1 LKNLLGS
8 SIKDLENVA
17 LNYGQAAFR
26 GRQIYNWIYNFRN
39 KNKNIDEIEV
49 LPLDFRK
56 KLKNDGFRVSEL
68 SFKEKNLA
76 NDGTLKL
83 LLSTVDHESIEC
95 VGIPTEKR
103 LTACLSSQVG
113 CPMDCKFCATGK
125 EGLKRSL
132 KASEILDQ
140 ILFIENEMN
149 RKVTNIVFM
158 GMGEPLLNIDDLL
171 LSIRSI
177 NEDFQISQRKITV
190 STVAIPKMINKLSAK
205 SFQILG
211 KCQFTLAIS
220 LHASNQKTREM
231 IIPSAKNYNIKNIIE
246 DSKQFVKD
254 TGRRVSFE
262 YLILSGVN
270 DKLEHANE
278 LSNLLRGFQCHVN
291 LIEYNQI
298 DEVEFKRA
306 SLKNLQL
313 FQSRLSNN
321 GITVSFRKSRGL
333 DKNAACGQ
341 LRQNA
346 RNKWY
351 YPKKIFLKYIK
362 KVIID
367 LINFKSLGFIKTKIL
382 PLAIVSLFGIAFF
395 AVSARIWLPG
405 DMMSPAPMN

>member
-1 LKNLLGS
+1 MKNLLGS

-17 LNYGQAAFR
+17 LDYGQAAFR
-26 GRQIYNWIYNFRN
+26 GRQIYNWIYNYRN
-39 KNKNIDEIEV
+39 KNKNIDQIEV

-56 KLKNDGFRVSEL
+56 KLMNDGFNVSEL
-68 SFKEKNLA
+68 HLNEKNLA

-83 LLSTVDHESIEC
+83 LLSTADNESIEC

-190 STVAIPKMINKLSAK
+190 STVAVPKMINKLSSK
-205 SFQILG
+205 SFKILG

-231 IIPSAKNYNIKNIIE
+231 IIPSAKNYDIRNIIE
-246 DSKQFVKD
+246 DCKQFVRN

-262 YLILSGVN
+262 YLMLSGVN
-270 DKLEHANE
+270 DNLEHADE
-278 LSNLLRGFQCHVN
+278 LSNLLKGFQCHVN
-291 LIEYNQI
+291 LINYNPI
-298 DEVEFKRA
+298 NEVEFKRS

-313 FQSRLSNN
+313 FQTRLINN

-333 DKNAACGQ
+333 DQNAACGQ

-346 RNKWY
+346 RNK
-351 YPKKIFLKYIK
+351 
-362 KVIID
+362 
-367 LINFKSLGFIKTKIL
+367 
-382 PLAIVSLFGIAFF
+382 
-395 AVSARIWLPG
+395 
-405 DMMSPAPMN
+405 

>member
-1 LKNLLGS
+1 MKSLLGS
-8 SIKDLENVA
+8 SVKDLENVA
-17 LNYGQAAFR
+17 INYGQAAFR

-39 KNKNIDEIEV
+39 RKKNIEQIEV

-56 KLKNDGFRVSEL
+56 RLQEDGYKLSEL
-68 SFKEKNLA
+68 SFHEKILA

-83 LLSTVDHESIEC
+83 LLSTSDNENIEC

-149 RKVTNIVFM
+149 QKVTNIVFM

-177 NEDFQISQRKITV
+177 NEDFRISQRKITV
-190 STVAIPKMINKLSAK
+190 STVAIPKMINKLSVK

-231 IIPSAKNYNIKNIIE
+231 IIPSAKNYDIKNIIE
-246 DSKQFVKD
+246 DCKQFVRI

-262 YLILSGVN
+262 YLMLNGIN

-278 LSNLLRGFQCHVN
+278 LSNLLKGFQCHVN
-291 LIEYNQI
+291 LIQYNQI

-306 SLKNLQL
+306 SLKNIQL
-313 FQSRLSNN
+313 FQSKLSNN
-321 GITVSFRKSRGL
+321 GIVVSLRKSRGL

-346 RNKWY
+346 RNK
-351 YPKKIFLKYIK
+351 
-362 KVIID
+362 
-367 LINFKSLGFIKTKIL
+367 
-382 PLAIVSLFGIAFF
+382 
-395 AVSARIWLPG
+395 
-405 DMMSPAPMN
+405 

>member
-1 LKNLLGS
+1 LKSLLGS

-17 LNYGQAAFR
+17 LDYGQAAFR
-26 GRQIYNWIYNFRN
+26 GRQIYNWIYNYRN
-39 KNKNIDEIEV
+39 KNKNIDQIDV
-49 LPLDFRK
+49 LPLDFRN
-56 KLKNDGFRVSEL
+56 KLKHDGFKVSEL
-68 SFKEKNLA
+68 TFQEKNLA

-83 LLSTVDHESIEC
+83 LLSTSDNESIEC

-158 GMGEPLLNIDDLL
+158 GMGEPLLNINDLIV
-171 LSIRSI
+171 SIRSI
-177 NEDFQISQRKITV
+177 KQDFQISQRKITV
-190 STVAIPKMINKLSAK
+190 STVAVPKMINKLSAK
-205 SFQILG
+205 SFKILG

-220 LHASNQKTREM
+220 LHASNQKIRET
-231 IIPSAKNYNIKNIIE
+231 IIPSAKNYKIENIIE
-246 DSKQFVKD
+246 DCKQYVKD

-262 YLILSGVN
+262 YLMLNGVN

-278 LSNLLRGFQCHVN
+278 LSNLLKGFQCHVN
-291 LIEYNQI
+291 LIQYNQI
-298 DEVEFKRA
+298 DEVEFQRT

-313 FQSRLSNN
+313 FQSRLVNN
-321 GITVSFRKSRGL
+321 GIAVSLRKSRGL

-346 RNKWY
+346 KNK
-351 YPKKIFLKYIK
+351 
-362 KVIID
+362 
-367 LINFKSLGFIKTKIL
+367 
-382 PLAIVSLFGIAFF
+382 
-395 AVSARIWLPG
+395 
-405 DMMSPAPMN
+405 

>member
-1 LKNLLGS
+1 MKNLIGR
-8 SIKDLENVA
+8 SIKDLENIA
-17 LNYGQAAFR
+17 LDYGQAAYR
-26 GRQIYNWIYNFRN
+26 GRQIYNWIYNYRN
-39 KNKNIDEIEV
+39 KKKNIDQIEV
-49 LPLDFRK
+49 LPLDFRR
-56 KLKNDGFRVSEL
+56 KLKNDGFKVGEL
-68 SFKEKNLA
+68 SFQEKNLA

-83 LLSTVDHESIEC
+83 LLSTADNESIEC

-103 LTACLSSQVG
+103 LTACLSSQIG

-132 KASEILDQ
+132 NTSEIVDQ

-211 KCQFTLAIS
+211 NCQFTLAIS
-220 LHASNQKTREM
+220 LHASNQKIREM
-231 IIPSAKNYNIKNIIE
+231 IIPSAKNYNIKQIIE
-246 DSKQFVKD
+246 DCKQFVRD

-262 YLILSGVN
+262 YLLLSGLN
-270 DKLEHANE
+270 DQLEHASE
-278 LSNLLRGFQCHVN
+278 LSDLLKGFQCHVN
-291 LIEYNQI
+291 LIQYNEI
-298 DEVEFKRA
+298 NEVEFKRA

-313 FQSRLSNN
+313 FQTKLSNN
-321 GITVSFRKSRGL
+321 GIAVSFRKSRGL

-341 LRQNA
+341 LRQNS
-346 RNKWY
+346 RNK
-351 YPKKIFLKYIK
+351 
-362 KVIID
+362 
-367 LINFKSLGFIKTKIL
+367 
-382 PLAIVSLFGIAFF
+382 
-395 AVSARIWLPG
+395 
-405 DMMSPAPMN
+405 

>member
-17 LNYGQAAFR
+17 LDYGQAAFR
-26 GRQIYNWIYNFRN
+26 GRQIYNWIYNYRN
-39 KNKNIDEIEV
+39 KNKNIDQIDV

-56 KLKNDGFRVSEL
+56 NLKDDGYKVSGL
-68 SFKEKNLA
+68 SLQEKNLA

-83 LLSTVDHESIEC
+83 LLSTDDNESIEC
-95 VGIPTEKR
+95 VGIPTENR

-132 KASEILDQ
+132 KTSEILDQ

-190 STVAIPKMINKLSAK
+190 STVAVPKMISKLSEK

-211 KCQFTLAIS
+211 NCQFTLAIS
-220 LHASNQKTREM
+220 LHASNQKIRET
-231 IIPSAKNYNIKNIIE
+231 IIPSAKNYEIENIIE
-246 DSKQFVKD
+246 DCKQYVRD

-262 YLILSGVN
+262 YLMLSGVN
-270 DKLEHANE
+270 DKLEHAIE
-278 LSNLLRGFQCHVN
+278 LSNLLKGFQCHVN
-291 LIEYNQI
+291 LIQYNQI
-298 DEVEFKRA
+298 EEVEFKRT

-313 FQSRLSNN
+313 FKSRLIDN
-321 GITVSFRKSRGL
+321 GIAVSLRKSRGL

-346 RNKWY
+346 KNK
-351 YPKKIFLKYIK
+351 
-362 KVIID
+362 
-367 LINFKSLGFIKTKIL
+367 
-382 PLAIVSLFGIAFF
+382 
-395 AVSARIWLPG
+395 
-405 DMMSPAPMN
+405 

>member
-1 LKNLLGS
+1 MRNLIGS

-17 LNYGQAAFR
+17 LNYGQAAYR
-26 GRQIYNWIYNFRN
+26 GRQIYNWIYNYKN
-39 KNKNIDEIEV
+39 KKKNIDQIEV

-56 KLKNDGFRVSEL
+56 KLKDDGFKISEL
-68 SFKEKNLA
+68 SLQEKNLA

-83 LLSTVDHESIEC
+83 LLSTGENESIES

-103 LTACLSSQVG
+103 LTACLSSQIG

-190 STVAIPKMINKLSAK
+190 STVAVPKMINKLSEK

-211 KCQFTLAIS
+211 NCQFTLAIS
-220 LHASNQKTREM
+220 LHASNQTTREA
-231 IIPSAKNYNIKNIIE
+231 IIPSAKNYDINNIVK
-246 DSKQFVKD
+246 DCKKFVRD
-254 TGRRVSFE
+254 TGRRISFE
-262 YLILSGVN
+262 YLMLSGVN
-270 DKLEHANE
+270 DKLEHADE
-278 LSNLLRGFQCHVN
+278 LSNLLKGFQCHVN
-291 LIEYNQI
+291 LIQYNQI
-298 DEVEFKRA
+298 DEVEFKRV
-306 SLKNLQL
+306 SFKNLQL
-313 FQSRLSNN
+313 FQSRLSMN
-321 GITVSFRKSRGL
+321 GIAVSLRKSRGL

-346 RNKWY
+346 RSK
-351 YPKKIFLKYIK
+351 
-362 KVIID
+362 
-367 LINFKSLGFIKTKIL
+367 
-382 PLAIVSLFGIAFF
+382 
-395 AVSARIWLPG
+395 
-405 DMMSPAPMN
+405 

>member
-8 SIKDLENVA
+8 SLKDLENVA
-17 LNYGQAAFR
+17 LDYGQAAFR
-26 GRQIYNWIYNFRN
+26 GRQIYNWIYNYRN
-39 KNKNIDEIEV
+39 RKKNIEQIEV
-49 LPLDFRK
+49 LPLNFRK
-56 KLKNDGFRVSEL
+56 RLQEDGYKVSEL
-68 SFKEKNLA
+68 SFQEKTLA

-83 LLSTVDHESIEC
+83 LLSTGDNESIEC

-190 STVAIPKMINKLSAK
+190 STVAVPKMINKLSAK

-211 KCQFTLAIS
+211 NCQFTLAIS
-220 LHASNQKTREM
+220 LHASNQKIREN
-231 IIPSAKNYNIKNIIE
+231 IIPSAKNYNIKNIVE
-246 DSKQFVKD
+246 DCRQFVRD

-262 YLILSGVN
+262 YLMLSGVN
-270 DKLEHANE
+270 DKLEHADE
-278 LSNLLRGFQCHVN
+278 LSNLLKGFQCHVN
-291 LIEYNQI
+291 LIHYNQI
-298 DEVEFKRA
+298 DEVEFKRT

-313 FQSRLSNN
+313 FQSKLTNN
-321 GITVSFRKSRGL
+321 GIAVSLRKSRGL

-341 LRQNA
+341 LRQNS
-346 RNKWY
+346 
-351 YPKKIFLKYIK
+351 KKNN
-362 KVIID
+362 IIQ
-367 LINFKSLGFIKTKIL
+367 
-382 PLAIVSLFGIAFF
+382 
-395 AVSARIWLPG
+395 
-405 DMMSPAPMN
+405 

>member
-17 LNYGQAAFR
+17 LDYGQAAFR
-26 GRQIYNWIYNFRN
+26 GRQIYNWIYNYRN
-39 KNKNIDEIEV
+39 KKKNIDQIEV

-56 KLKNDGFRVSEL
+56 RLKDDGFKISDL
-68 SFKEKNLA
+68 SIHERNLA

-83 LLSTVDHESIEC
+83 LLSTEDNESIEC

-158 GMGEPLLNIDDLL
+158 GMGEPLLNIDEIL

-177 NEDFQISQRKITV
+177 NKDFQISHRKITV
-190 STVAIPKMINKLSAK
+190 STVAVPRLINKLSAK

-211 KCQFTLAIS
+211 NCQFTLAIS
-220 LHASNQKTREM
+220 LHASNQKIREQ
-231 IIPSAKNYNIKNIIE
+231 IIPSAKNYKIENIIE
-246 DSKQFVKD
+246 DCKQYVID
-254 TGRRVSFE
+254 TGRRISFE
-262 YLILSGVN
+262 YLMLSGVN

-278 LSNLLRGFQCHVN
+278 LSHLLKGFQCHVN
-291 LIEYNQI
+291 LIQYNQI
-298 DEVEFKRA
+298 EEVEFQRT
-306 SLKNLQL
+306 SSKNLQL
-313 FQSRLSNN
+313 FQSRLVNN
-321 GITVSFRKSRGL
+321 GIAVSLRKSRGL

-346 RNKWY
+346 KNK
-351 YPKKIFLKYIK
+351 
-362 KVIID
+362 
-367 LINFKSLGFIKTKIL
+367 
-382 PLAIVSLFGIAFF
+382 
-395 AVSARIWLPG
+395 
-405 DMMSPAPMN
+405 